1 MTARMATLARRLP
14 AASLVLLSALVAC
27 KSTVTV
33 GSGPAVEGNGV
44 ARTETR
50 TVPGFDA
57 LEVDAPM
64 NVEVSPGPVSVTL
77 TGDENLLPLVTT
89 TVTGGKL
96 VVRATKALTV
106 HQPLALTVHVPS
118 LARLESESLG
128 KLHVTGI
135 DVPRFVLAAN
145 GAAEVTLEGKADG
158 LEVDANGVASVH
170 ASSLAAKDAKV
181 SVTGTGSVEVAA
193 SGKLDATVTGMGGV
207 FYRGTPAV
215 AKTVTGL
222 GFVKPLS

>member
-1 MTARMATLARRLP
+1 MAILLRLLP

-50 TVPGFDA
+50 AVPGFDA

-77 TGDENLLPLVTT
+77 SGDENLLPLVTT

-96 VVRATKALTV
+96 VVTHTKALTV
-106 HQPLALTVHVPS
+106 HQPLTLTVHVPS
-118 LARLESESLG
+118 LTRLESAGLG
-128 KLHVTGI
+128 ERHVTGI
-135 DVPRFVLAAN
+135 DVPRFVLRAN
-145 GAAEVTLEGKADG
+145 GAAEVTLEGKAEG
-158 LEVDANGVASVH
+158 VEVDVAGVASVH
-170 ASSLAAKDAKV
+170 ASTLAAKQAKV

-193 SGKLDATVTGMGGV
+193 SDKLDAAVTGMGGV
-207 FYRGTPAV
+207 FYKGTPTV
-215 AKTVTGL
+215 AKSVTGL